1 MPLAL
6 AIALFFYLAAAAL
19 SAGRLQHGGDRIG
32 HGPVLA
38 LAALGLLFHAMALA
52 LAIRAAGGV
61 DHSFGFALSVVGLG
75 MAGVQVL
82 AARRRQLDPLG
93 VLVYPIAACCVLL
106 AIVLPGARGATG
118 PDSWQISLHALTSL
132 LAYSTLSVA
141 SLAALLLAVQEHALR
156 RRRPLPFVQS
166 LPLTL
171 TEGLLFRL
179 LQAGFVLLSLALV
192 SGVLFIEDLLG
203 QHLAHK
209 TFFSVASWLVFG
221 GLLLAHHRH
230 GLRGRRAAWLTLS
243 GMALLLLAYFGT
255 KAILA
260 TLGRGA

>member
-6 AIALFFYLAAAAL
+6 AIGLFFYLAAAAL
-19 SAGRLQHGGDRIG
+19 TAGRLRHGVDRVG
-32 HGPVLA
+32 HTPVLA
-38 LAALGLLFHAMALA
+38 LAGLGVLFHAFALA
-52 LAIRAAGGV
+52 LAIHAAGGV
-61 DHSFGFALSVVGLG
+61 EHSFGFALSMVGLG
-75 MAGVQVL
+75 MAAVQLL
-82 AARRRQLDPLG
+82 AARRRHLDPLG
-93 VLVYPIAACCVLL
+93 VLVYPIAACCVLAAL
-106 AIVLPGARGATG
+106 LLPAASRVA

-141 SLAALLLAVQEHALR
+141 SLAAVLLAVQEHALR
-156 RRRPLPFVQS
+156 TRRPLPFLQS

-179 LQAGFVLLSLALV
+179 LQAGFVLLSLSLV

-209 TFFSVASWLVFG
+209 TFFSLASWLVFG
-221 GLLLAHHRH
+221 GLLLAHHRR

-260 TLGRGA
+260 VLGRGG

>member
-6 AIALFFYLAAAAL
+6 TIALFFYLAAAAL
-19 SAGRLQHGGDRIG
+19 TAGRLRHGVDRIG
-32 HGPVLA
+32 HAPVLF
-38 LAALGLLFHAMALA
+38 LAGLGVLFHAAALA
-52 LAIRAAGGV
+52 MAIHAAGGV
-61 DHSFGFALSVVGLG
+61 RHSFGFALSVVGLG
-75 MAGVQVL
+75 MAAVQML
-82 AARRRQLDPLG
+82 AARRRHLDPLG
-93 VLVYPIAACCVLL
+93 VLVYPIAAGCVLVAL
-106 AIVLPGARGATG
+106 LLPDGRPGTG
-118 PDSWQISLHALTSL
+118 PDTWQISLHALTSL

-141 SLAALLLAVQEHALR
+141 SLAALLLAIQEHALR
-156 RRRPLPFVQS
+156 TRRPLPFLQS

-179 LQAGFVLLSLALV
+179 LQAGFVLLSLSLV
-192 SGVLFIEDLLG
+192 SGVLFIEDILG

-221 GLLLAHHRH
+221 GLLLSHHRY

-255 KAILA
+255 KAILSA
-260 TLGRGA
+260 LGKA